1 MFLFLFAFLPIIFS
15 PFPSLHWAFYIPL
28 VSPPPQ
34 SSFMFVLF
42 YFLSEFFLS
51 IDFFFLLCFCIF
63 ISKTYRLFNFLYA
76 FLLMFYRNN
85 ISKMVMSL
93 FLGVFILDSS
103 FYLYF
108 VSSQIP
114 FAVPLP
120 FWGLH
125 SNSWVL
131 LVAYSQLKLS
141 CWESWMEAFFILRM

>member
-1 MFLFLFAFLPIIFS
+1 MIASYSGKFSLFCFCFCLLSCPLFS
-15 PFPSLHWAFYIPL
+15 PP
-28 VSPPPQ
+28 SPPSIGP
-34 SSFMFVLF
+34 SIFHWFPPHHSHLLCLSFSTFCLNF
-42 YFLSEFFLS
+42 SFLL
-51 IDFFFLLCFCIF
+51 IFFFLLCFCIF

-120 FWGLH
+120 F
-125 SNSWVL
+125 
-131 LVAYSQLKLS
+131 
-141 CWESWMEAFFILRM
+141 